1 MCGTKPKVRLA
12 SFRLAARQ
20 LFSCPVASFISL
32 THARRQRSG
41 FRATRYSR
49 TSGSCSDG
57 YIEPSREPSL
67 YSYGWS
73 HFGHD
78 LSSLPPDA
86 RVLDFSPPPRAAGN
100 WTWTRCKPFRPCIF
114 QPLCAFGSCSSSSS
128 YFLFRVLRMFDL
140 AEIVSCRLVIIT
152 SRAFVFLLLAVSM
165 VEKKDRNRM
174 G

>member
-32 THARRQRSG
+32 THARRHRSG

-57 YIEPSREPSL
+57 YIEPRPLASL
-67 YSYGWS
+67 YSYRWP

-78 LSSLPPDA
+78 LSRFTTGRTRARFFSLVPLVIGRGRDTSLFDRAFSLP
-86 RVLDFSPPPRAAGN
+86 LFL
-100 WTWTRCKPFRPCIF
+100 
-114 QPLCAFGSCSSSSS
+114 PL
-128 YFLFRVLRMFDL
+128 
-140 AEIVSCRLVIIT
+140 
-152 SRAFVFLLLAVSM
+152 
-165 VEKKDRNRM
+165 
-174 G
+174 